1 MEGTQPQLVIVSNR
15 LPVARSGGAWK
26 ASAGGLVT
34 ALRPVVAQRDSTWV
48 GWDGGSADLPPT
60 LPGTPAKLVGVHLSA
75 GDVRRYYDGFSNRT
89 LWPLFHD
96 QVQAPVFDR
105 DWWRAYQSVNARIA
119 DIAAGAVEPGA
130 EALWWLHDY
139 HLLLAPTLLRDRGV
153 AGTIGFFLHIPWPPP
168 ELYARLPWRAD
179 LLRGVLGADLV
190 SFHTEAYRRNFV
202 RTCRQVLGDEVRVSG
217 SQVALGGRSVRTLA
231 NPISIDVGDFTA
243 AATSPEVAKER
254 RRLDRQFGDKVLL
267 LGVDRL
273 DYTKGIPERL
283 EAIDLLLE
291 RRADLRSRLSIV
303 QLAVPSRGA
312 VEEYQE
318 LRDTVERI
326 TGHIN
331 GRFTE
336 PGSDVPVYYLHRG
349 VPLPRLVAY
358 YCRADVMMVTPLKD
372 GMNLV
377 AKEFVT
383 CQGAVSRAGAL
394 VLSEFTGA
402 ATELREALP
411 CNPFDPEGLSHV
423 LEAAVELDLN
433 DRRRRMRAMSRR
445 VARADV
451 HRWARVELERAGS

>member
-1 MEGTQPQLVIVSNR
+1 VADEEPRLVIVSNR
-15 LPVARSGGAWK
+15 LPVSRSDAGWK

-34 ALRPVVAQRDSTWV
+34 ALRPVVARRESTWV
-48 GWDGGSADLPPT
+48 GWDGGSDDLPPQ
-60 LPGTPAKLVGVHLSA
+60 LPGTSAGLVGVHLSA
-75 GDVRRYYDGFSNRT
+75 DDAHRYYDGFANRT

-96 QVQAPVFDR
+96 QVQTPVFDR
-105 DWWRAYQSVNARIA
+105 DWWRAYRGVNERIA
-119 DIAAGAVEPGA
+119 EAAAEVVEPGQD
-130 EALWWLHDY
+130 ALWWLHDY
-139 HLLLAPTLLRDRGV
+139 HLMLLPDLLRRRGV
-153 AGTIGFFLHIPWPPP
+153 AGTLGFFLHIPWPPP
-168 ELYARLPWRAD
+168 ELYARLPWRTD
-179 LLRGVLGADLV
+179 LLRGLLGADLV

-217 SQVALGGRSVRTLA
+217 AEMTYDGRSIRTLA
-231 NPISIDVGDFTA
+231 NPISIDVDDFTA
-243 AATSPEVAKER
+243 AATSQEVAQER
-254 RRLDRQFGDKVLL
+254 GTLDQQFEGKVLL

-291 RRADLRSRLSIV
+291 RRTDLRSRVSVV

-312 VEEYQE
+312 VQEYQD
-318 LRDTVERI
+318 LRDEVERI

-383 CQGAVSRAGAL
+383 CQAAAQRAGAL

-402 ATELREALP
+402 ATELREAVP
-411 CNPFDPEGLSHV
+411 CNPFDPEGLSHA
-423 LEAAVELDLN
+423 LEAAIELGLS

-445 VARADV
+445 IARAQ
-451 HRWARVELERAGS
+451 RGTS